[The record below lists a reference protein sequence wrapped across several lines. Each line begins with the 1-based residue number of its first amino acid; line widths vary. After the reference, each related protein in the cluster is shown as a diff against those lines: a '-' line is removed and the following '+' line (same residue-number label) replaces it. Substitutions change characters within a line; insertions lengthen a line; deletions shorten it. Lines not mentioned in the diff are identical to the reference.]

1 MLATERKEKIMSL
14 LKEQR
19 TATLEELST
28 ITQASVSTL
37 RRDLNELEEENALRR
52 VHGGA
57 ELQQDLS
64 EELSIFEKSSKNVQ
78 EKEKI
83 ATIAFEKIKEGDII
97 YLDAGTTVA
106 PLCHLLN
113 QSGKRVTIVTNSI
126 SHLPKLTSENLIVYL
141 LGGRVKRQTDAII
154 GSSAIAQLSTY
165 RFNLAFIGANAFGE
179 ELGAMT
185 PDSEE
190 AAIKSQAIRQS
201 RTSYLLLDSS
211 KIGQTSFVKFAES
224 DQIKLIT
231 EKL

>member
-1 MLATERKEKIMSL
+1 MSL
-14 LKEQR
+14 KKK
-19 TATLEELST
+19 
-28 ITQASVSTL
+28 
-37 RRDLNELEEENALRR
+37 NELEEENALRR

-83 ATIAFEKIKEGDII
+83 AAIAFEKIKEGDII

-165 RFNLAFIGANAFGE
+165 RFNLVLTVLI
-179 ELGAMT
+179 LHL
-185 PDSEE
+185 SEPMLLM
-190 AAIKSQAIRQS
+190 KSWG
-201 RTSYLLLDSS
+201 L
-211 KIGQTSFVKFAES
+211 
-224 DQIKLIT
+224 
-231 EKL
+231 

>member
-1 MLATERKEKIMSL
+1 MSL
-14 LKEQR
+14 KKKMSCAAFMEAQNSNKTSQKSYLF
-19 TATLEELST
+19 
-28 ITQASVSTL
+28 L
-37 RRDLNELEEENALRR
+37 RNLPKTFKKR
-52 VHGGA
+52 
-57 ELQQDLS
+57 
-64 EELSIFEKSSKNVQ
+64 
-78 EKEKI
+78 KI
-83 ATIAFEKIKEGDII
+83 AALAFEKIKEGDII

-165 RFNLAFIGANAFGE
+165 RFNLAFIGANAFDE

-190 AAIKSQAIRQS
+190 AAIKTQAIRQS

-211 KIGQTSFVKFAES
+211 KIGQTSFIKFAES

>member
-1 MLATERKEKIMSL
+1 MLATERKEKILAL
-14 LKEQR
+14 LKEQK
-19 TATLEELST
+19 TATLEELT
-28 ITQASVSTL
+28 AITGASVSTL
-37 RRDLNELEEENALRR
+37 RRDLNELEEEHFLRR

-57 ELQQDLS
+57 ALQQGLS

-83 ATIAFEKIKEGDII
+83 AALAFEKIKEGDII

-106 PLCHLLN
+106 PLYHLLN

-165 RFNLAFIGANAFGE
+165 RFNLAFIGANAFDK

-190 AAIKSQAIRQS
+190 AAIKAQAIHQS
-201 RTSYLLLDSS
+201 STSYLLLDSS